1 MSPLYC
7 NTILGSLNGR
17 AFIHNGIHRDRSS
30 IFQLGYVS
38 TWHRNRGEAQRPF
51 QSSVAV
57 ETKQT
62 IETESLDGQ
71 TLQASSGLSHYRT

>member
-7 NTILGSLNGR
+7 NTILGCLNAR

-30 IFQLGYVS
+30 TFQLGSVS
-38 TWHRNRGEAQRPF
+38 TWHAGGAQRPL
-51 QSSVAV
+51 SVTA

-62 IETESLDGQ
+62 IETDSLDGQ
-71 TLQASSGLSHYRT
+71 TLQALSGLSHYRT